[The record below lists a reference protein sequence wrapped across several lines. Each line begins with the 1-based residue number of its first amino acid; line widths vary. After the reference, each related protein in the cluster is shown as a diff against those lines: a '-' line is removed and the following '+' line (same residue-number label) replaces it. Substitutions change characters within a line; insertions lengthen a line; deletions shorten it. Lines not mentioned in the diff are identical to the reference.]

1 MAEIPRKPPSYIRI
15 RTLKSDAEQM
25 RQAGGEIT
33 SGQILGKKMEEIGRE
48 QAVSE
53 EAIFEEKEIPLGQA
67 PTKRNKIIPAIII
80 LLIVFL
86 LGGAAVFFVVLP
98 KSKTPKA
105 TPSASPT
112 PQYVSLLKNFSG
124 ERIFLTFS
132 GRLDDFE
139 KTLSQEF
146 KKLEISQSK
155 EIIFLKD
162 NVNIYPAN
170 DFLKMIYSGLPG
182 VGLTDIP
189 AFENDFSFILL
200 IDQSGQNALG
210 YVLKINEAGLSTFAL
225 SNLKSKFATAFEI
238 FIEEHSDLLTP
249 QYLENAGNAQ
259 KPFLSRAI
267 DPVNG
272 RYLKFSTGK
281 EFYYGFYQNY
291 LIIGTSQ
298 DTFQKILEYLLP
310 KI

>member
-25 RQAGGEIT
+25 RQSGGEIT
-33 SGQILGKKMEEIGRE
+33 SGQILGKKMEEIGQE

-53 EAIFEEKEIPLGQA
+53 EAIFEEKNFSLEQA
-67 PTKRNKIIPAIII
+67 PTKRNKIIPIIVI

-98 KSKTPKA
+98 KSKTPA
-105 TPSASPT
+105 AIPSASPT
-112 PQYVSLLKNFSG
+112 PQYVSLLKSFSG
-124 ERIFLTFS
+124 ERIFLPFS
-132 GRLDDFE
+132 GKLDDFE
-139 KTLSQEF
+139 EILSQEF
-146 KKLEISQSK
+146 KKLEAGQSK

-162 NVNIYPAN
+162 NVNVYPAN
-170 DFLKMIYSGLPG
+170 DFLEIIYSGFPG

-189 AFENDFSFILL
+189 AFENDFSFLILSN
-200 IDQSGQNALG
+200 QSGQSAIG
-210 YVLKINEAGLSTFAL
+210 YVLKINESGLSAFAL
-225 SNLKSKFATAFEI
+225 SNLKSKFATAFELL
-238 FIEEHSDLLTP
+238 IEEHPELLTP
-249 QYLENAGNAQ
+249 QYLENAGDAQ
-259 KPFLSRAI
+259 KPFLSKAI
-267 DPVNG
+267 GPVNS

-291 LIIGTSQ
+291 LIIATSG
-298 DTFQKILEYLLP
+298 DSFQKTLEFLLP